1 MSSFSDSFLSG
12 ANWWLGWLAIIGT
25 SLGLLSA
32 VATHIARREISQR
45 QSSRDAAKEQR
56 LAEAERRVVEQTEK
70 LAGSAEKL
78 AAAQAEAA
86 RARELAEKIK
96 EQASPRRLSSTQI
109 AAIKAAVEGVPSGT
123 RIDLGFRGDDPEGF
137 DFSMQIVDLLTQA
150 NLDVHWNSMMLVTI
164 PKGIHLN
171 TGYSNRAL
179 VTIIRK
185 ALDAAQ
191 LRYTYGTVSGRQN
204 EPPMTDILVLIGSK
218 P

>member
-12 ANWWLGWLAIIGT
+12 ANWWLGWIAIVGT

-45 QSSRDAAKEQR
+45 QSAKDAIKEER
-56 LAEAERRVVEQTEK
+56 LAEAERRVVEQTAK

-86 RARELAEKIK
+86 KARELAEKLK
-96 EQASPRRLSSTQI
+96 EQASPRHLSPAQI
-109 AAIKAAVEGVPSGT
+109 TAIKTAIDGVPSGT

-137 DFSMQIVDLLTQA
+137 DFSMQIVDMLTQA
-150 NLDVHWNSMMLVTI
+150 NFDVHWNSMMLVTI
-164 PKGIHLN
+164 PKGIHVN
-171 TGYSNRAL
+171 TGYSNEAL
-179 VTIIRK
+179 IPIIRR

-204 EPPMTDILVLIGSK
+204 EPPMTNLLLLIGSK